1 MSYDSI
7 FGDSSRRQRDPLP
20 ASSAFPISVRRVVTE
35 LRPLAGVVAVEELD
49 PVVVGSRAELS
60 EFILPRRCVSY
71 LVAND
76 SDLIALGGC
85 ESAWGQILA
94 EVPDVHGRL
103 HTVRLFDAAC
113 DSVAAVD

>member
-49 PVVVGSRAELS
+49 PVLVGSRAELS

-76 SDLIALGGC
+76 SDLIALGGF

-103 HTVRLFDAAC
+103 HTIRLFDAAR
-113 DSVAAVD
+113 DSVDA